1 MILRFAFSWGNV
13 ALVVFGG
20 GIGGIGMGIY
30 NGVLRWDG
38 LDDLMILPPPLFH
51 AVYWEHGNA
60 CMLDIVFQGV
70 IR

>member
-38 LDDLMILPPPLFH
+38 LDDLMIPPPFSRGLLGTWERMH
-51 AVYWEHGNA
+51 A
-60 CMLDIVFQGV
+60 
-70 IR
+70 

>member
-1 MILRFAFSWGNV
+1 MILRFTFGWGNV

-38 LDDLMILPPPLFH
+38 LDDLMIPPPSFSRGLLGTWERMH
-51 AVYWEHGNA
+51 A
-60 CMLDIVFQGV
+60 
-70 IR
+70 